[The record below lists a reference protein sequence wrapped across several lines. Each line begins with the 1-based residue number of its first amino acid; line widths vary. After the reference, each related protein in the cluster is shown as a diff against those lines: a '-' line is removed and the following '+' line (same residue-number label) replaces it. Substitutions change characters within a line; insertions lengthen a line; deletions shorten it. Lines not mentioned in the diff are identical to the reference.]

1 MHYLANM
8 WHALPLLSALLILG
22 TACRSAPPAT
32 ACTLPTKMRL
42 EAGERINLDPEG
54 QALPTVVRLYQTKE
68 IIRVEEADFADV
80 WEKPE
85 ETLGPDLVKVQQFT
99 LFPGKSETAAVSL
112 GPDTRY
118 VVGVAIFR
126 LPTGTQWRSIIPLP
140 AAEKMCA
147 AYSESGAPDPAIVFR
162 FDNYRVEA
170 KSRLLTAGGEHEL
183 PTDVAPDAP
192 GDAKKD

>member
-1 MHYLANM
+1 MCRLFALA
-8 WHALPLLSALLILG
+8 SALVLVG
-22 TACRSAPPAT
+22 TACSSAPPAA

-42 EAGERINLDPEG
+42 EAGERINLDPQGE
-54 QALPTVVRLYQTKE
+54 ALPTVVRLYQTKE
-68 IIRVEEADFADV
+68 IIRVEEADFSDI

-85 ETLGPDLVKVQQFT
+85 ETLGPDLVKVQEFT
-99 LFPGKSETAAVSL
+99 LFPGKNATAEVSL

-126 LPTGTQWRSIIPLP
+126 LPTGNQWRSIIPLP
-140 AAEKMCA
+140 AAEKMCS
-147 AYSESGAPDPAIVFR
+147 AYAEGGAPDPAIVFR

-170 KSRLLTAGGEHEL
+170 KSRLLTASGEHEL

-192 GDAKKD
+192 ADETKE